1 MDAPSYPIAAEP
13 LALRRNLLPTPS
25 TWLEGRL
32 QLVVGGSAACAGE
45 PLVGQA
51 ALAAP
56 AAPRTDGIAVKK
68 TRKLRRIHVP
78 LFLTPNSARQRALKG
93 VERYL
98 QLLG

>member
-1 MDAPSYPIAAEP
+1 MPAPRNYSTQKPK
-13 LALRRNLLPTPS
+13 RRRRM
-25 TWLEGRL
+25 GMC
-32 QLVVGGSAACAGE
+32 V
-45 PLVGQA
+45 
-51 ALAAP
+51 LAA
-56 AAPRTDGIAVKK
+56 KK